1 MSSPQRPVPP
11 TEVRERS
18 VCMCVHGLS
27 CSAFAAGHAVHLVQA
42 RLVATTAAQ
51 WRDAIV
57 ESVSAES
64 GELVARIVEDGTSV
78 RLWNSA
84 GVAALVVPG
93 EPVAVHPRYHA
104 LSAAGRVFNVAILD

>member
-18 VCMCVHGLS
+18 VCMCAYGRA

-42 RLVATTAAQ
+42 RLVATTATQ

-57 ESVSAES
+57 ESVSPDA
-64 GELVARIVEDGTSV
+64 GELVARLVADGAEV
-78 RLWNSA
+78 RLWNA
-84 GVAALVVPG
+84 VGAADLVAPG

-104 LSAAGRVFNVAILD
+104 LSAVGRLFNVAILD